1 MGRPVFR
8 FPFMPSCWRGLS
20 VGTALLLASTSLTPL
35 AAQAADVRAA
45 PHEGYGRMVFDWA
58 NPVRWQAEVAAGSLI
73 LQFSEP
79 VREDPR
85 KVLGPL
91 KDYVSAVRLSED
103 RRTVTMPLTRA
114 FDVNAFT
121 LGSAV
126 VVDLRRKDAAPPA
139 AASSAAA
146 PQAAAP
152 QAPAR
157 ETPAPAAPASQAA
170 EALNVRT
177 GTHPG
182 YDRLVF
188 DWPKT
193 VSYRVDQA
201 DRRARVTFR
210 SPAEVDIAA
219 LRARL
224 PDALKA
230 ITTESTDR
238 SLTVSIPVPDGGR
251 VRHFTTGP
259 KVVVDILSP
268 AEAPVTA
275 APPRPAT
282 TPPAPTPDAKP
293 AVDTQTAE
301 APQAQPAPPAPA
313 PEPAQAPPTPE
324 PAAVAQAPGAT
335 PDAPAETGAAPELG
349 PAAAAL
355 AEQMRE
361 QLNRP
366 APVTTPSAIK
376 EEAKAEE
383 ALPEETQPLRS
394 LVASLSFSWDQPTA
408 AAVFRRGGYTWVV
421 FDRYQEVDL
430 NLLRRLGKGVVHHIE
445 QRPSRTSTVV
455 RMIVEPG
462 YAPSVRREG
471 LLWIVDM
478 MRQPYRP
485 ANPVD
490 VDPQPRS
497 PVGPRLFL
505 PVSEGGRAMVLEDP
519 EIGDRF
525 IVVPVIPLGNGVFP
539 AHAYPDADLPVTV
552 QGVLVEPHTDD
563 IVVNSTRNGVDVTA
577 PGGLT
582 FSPDLQE
589 LKAIANI
596 GAETNLT
603 RVLDIA
609 AWMHGPEDEY
619 WDNKETLQQA
629 VANAPA
635 GRRTNARLEL
645 ARFYFAHGFEAE
657 ALGVLSTLED
667 DAPEMVNTAAFRAL
681 RGAASFMMGRYDEA
695 VADFGHPSLGGVE
708 EASFWRAA
716 AQAQLGDEELQALTL
731 RDYGGI
737 IGNYP
742 RRIKVPLAL
751 IGAHAAV
758 AASDDLAVN
767 NFLAAARAEDNTPHE
782 DAAMT
787 YIDGKLAEATGNYDG
802 ALENWAYLED
812 STDRY
817 YRAVATRDRVELLY
831 KLEELDRA
839 NLIRGLERLR
849 FAWRGGA
856 FEFDLLMR
864 LGELYT
870 EHEDFGK
877 ALRVWQQAATYFED
891 RPGAEVA
898 MERMRQT
905 FDTLFYEG
913 EADKMPPV
921 KAIALYDEFREL
933 TPTGPKGDEMIRRLA
948 DRLVSV
954 DLLNEAARLLKRQV
968 DYRLSGGDRARVG
981 ARLGLVYLLDR
992 RPGDAM
998 QAILETKSPNM
1009 PPSLERQR
1017 THLLARS
1024 LADMDNVEEAIALL
1038 EADDSRTASMLR
1050 AEIYWKSGQWKKAAE
1065 SLAAMAPDAGPKQ
1078 VLTNDE
1084 ARLILD
1090 WATALTLAQDER
1102 AVARIRR
1109 SYMGAMERT
1118 PFRDAFDLITTTP
1131 EDGVIDYRTVADRIK
1146 QAEDFKSFLADY
1158 RDRLRAGGLS
1168 AIN

>member
-1 MGRPVFR
+1 MVRPMAR
-8 FPFMPSCWRGLS
+8 LRLRRALGWCAS
-20 VGTALLLASTSLTPL
+20 VGAALLVAVMLLASVAPDPAR
-35 AAQAADVRAA
+35 AAEVRAA
-45 PHEGYGRMVFDWA
+45 PHQGYGRLVFDWA
-58 NPVRWQAEVAAGSLI
+58 TPVRWQAEVAAGNVI
-73 LQFSEP
+73 LQFSDP
-79 VREDPR
+79 VQDDPA

-103 RRTVTMPLTRA
+103 RRTVTLPLKGN

-126 VVDLRRKDAAPPA
+126 VVDFRQPEAATPAAQPEPQTEPQPEPQPQVAAP
-139 AASSAAA
+139 A
-146 PQAAAP
+146 PRQK
-152 QAPAR
+152 
-157 ETPAPAAPASQAA
+157 PAAPVAQALA
-170 EALNVRT
+170 VRT
-177 GTHPG
+177 GSHPG
-182 YDRLVF
+182 YQRLVF
-188 DWPKT
+188 DWPAP
-193 VSYRVDQA
+193 VDYRVQQA
-201 DRRARVTFR
+201 DRRARVTFQA
-210 SPAEVDIAA
+210 PAEVDVPA
-219 LRARL
+219 LRAAL
-224 PDALKA
+224 PEPLKP
-230 ITTESTDR
+230 ITAESTDGA
-238 SLTVSIPVPDGGR
+238 LTVSIPVPDGGR

-259 KVVVDILSP
+259 KVVVDIMTP
-268 AEAPVTA
+268 EAPPTTA
-275 APPRPAT
+275 QAPTPPEPTPAP
-282 TPPAPTPDAKP
+282 PPAPQA
-293 AVDTQTAE
+293 AAE
-301 APQAQPAPPAPA
+301 AEPAPA
-313 PEPAQAPPTPE
+313 PAAETPDEAPAPDVSDAA
-324 PAAVAQAPGAT
+324 PAAEDGT
-335 PDAPAETGAAPELG
+335 APELG

-355 AEQMRE
+355 AEQMRDR
-361 QLNRP
+361 LDRP
-366 APVTTPSAIK
+366 APTPP
-376 EEAKAEE
+376 EAEDAETAEDGAPPAEE
-383 ALPEETQPLRS
+383 ALPDETRPLRS
-394 LVASLSFSWDQPTA
+394 LVASLSFPWDQPTA

-430 NLLRRLGKGVVHHIE
+430 DLLRRLGRGVVHYVE

-471 LLWIVDM
+471 LLWIVDF

-485 ANPVD
+485 AHPVE

-519 EIGDRF
+519 EVGDRF
-525 IVVPVIPLGNGVFP
+525 IAVPVIPLGSGVFP
-539 AHAYPDADLPVTV
+539 GHAYPDADLPVTV

-563 IVVNSTRNGVDVTA
+563 IVVNSTRSGVDVTA

-596 GAETNLT
+596 GADTNLT
-603 RVLDIA
+603 RVLDIGE
-609 AWMHGPEDEY
+609 WMHGPEDEY

-657 ALGVLSTLED
+657 ALGVLRTMAD

-681 RGAASFMMGRYDEA
+681 RGAANFMMGRYDEA

-731 RDYGGI
+731 RDYGGV

-758 AASDDLAVN
+758 AAADDLAVN

-782 DAAMT
+782 EAAMT
-787 YIDGKLAEATGNYDG
+787 YIEGKLAEAIGNYDS
-802 ALENWAYLED
+802 ALENWASLED

-831 KLEELDRA
+831 KLEELDRE

-849 FAWRGGA
+849 FAWRGGD

-870 EHEDFGK
+870 EHEDYGK

-898 MERMRQT
+898 MERMRAT
-905 FDTLFYEG
+905 FDKLFYEG

-954 DLLNEAARLLKRQV
+954 DLLNEAARLLRRQV
-968 DYRLSGGDRARVG
+968 DYRLSGGERARVG

-1009 PPSLERQR
+1009 PPSLEQQR
-1017 THLLARS
+1017 THLLARA
-1024 LADMDNVEEAIALL
+1024 LADMDNVDEAIALL
-1038 EADDSRTASMLR
+1038 QADDSRTASMLR
-1050 AEIYWKSGQWKKAAE
+1050 AEIYWKNGQWKKAAD
-1065 SLAAMAPDAGPKQ
+1065 SLAAMAPETGPKL
-1078 VLTNDE
+1078 VLSNDE

-1109 SYMGAMERT
+1109 SYMAAMDRT

-1146 QAEDFKSFLADY
+1146 QAEDFKSFLTAY
-1158 RDRLRAGGLS
+1158 RDRLRAEGLS